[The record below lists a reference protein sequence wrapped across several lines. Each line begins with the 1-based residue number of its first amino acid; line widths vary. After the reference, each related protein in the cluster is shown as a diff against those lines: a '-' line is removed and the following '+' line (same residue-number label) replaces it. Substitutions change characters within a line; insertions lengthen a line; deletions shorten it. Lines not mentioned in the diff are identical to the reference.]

1 MCIWV
6 DRIYMCA
13 WMLMDC
19 KEIVNRLVRY
29 FNICNNCITYAAIQS
44 SNHKLETYPALT
56 VKAGD
61 LSKVG
66 IRIGILFRFFNPP
79 GVSSQVSILGQAPAQ
94 GRNLSRRPVQVW

>member
-1 MCIWV
+1 MCSWMERV
-6 DRIYMCA
+6 YMCA

-19 KEIVNRLVRY
+19 KEIVNNLVRY
-29 FNICNNCITYAAIQS
+29 FNKCNNFITYATIQS
-44 SNHKLETYPALT
+44 ANNKQETYPTLT

-66 IRIGILFRFFNPP
+66 IHLGILSRFFNPP
-79 GVSSQVSILGQAPAQ
+79 RVSAQVSILGQAPAQ